1 MPSTKAKY
9 ISTSEFFMKFV
20 HVQSLIYG
28 LVHVQSLIYGLVTGN
43 KGFLLFPV
51 VFSLSFLT
59 DFYFDERH
67 EGNHVYKS
75 YFTAKVGSFE
85 CR

>member
-1 MPSTKAKY
+1 
-9 ISTSEFFMKFV
+9 MKFV

-59 DFYFDERH
+59 DFYFNERH

-75 YFTAKVGSFE
+75 YFTAKSGKF
-85 CR
+85 